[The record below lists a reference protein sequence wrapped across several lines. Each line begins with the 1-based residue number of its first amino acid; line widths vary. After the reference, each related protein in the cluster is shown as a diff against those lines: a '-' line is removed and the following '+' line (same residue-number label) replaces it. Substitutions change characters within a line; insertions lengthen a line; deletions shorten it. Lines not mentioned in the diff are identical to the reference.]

1 MSWHMSPRY
10 GLGSLGQYLQEIAKI
25 KIQEQFWV
33 RLISQTSLLWMCR
46 AMFPQSALQF
56 GFLIT
61 VETLSFSPEISTG
74 IRVTPCKTQ
83 IYWFAGFPA
92 DI

>member
-1 MSWHMSPRY
+1 
-10 GLGSLGQYLQEIAKI
+10 
-25 KIQEQFWV
+25 
-33 RLISQTSLLWMCR
+33 MCR
-46 AMFPQSALQF
+46 AMFPQSAFQF

-74 IRVTPCKTQ
+74 IRVTPWKTQ

-92 DI
+92 NI

>member
-1 MSWHMSPRY
+1 MS
-10 GLGSLGQYLQEIAKI
+10 
-25 KIQEQFWV
+25 
-33 RLISQTSLLWMCR
+33 R
-46 AMFPQSALQF
+46 AMFLQSAFQF

-74 IRVTPCKTQ
+74 IRVTPWKTQ

-92 DI
+92 DIQIKVCKVSALYYYNNFHANCTAIFLNPEAEIMLNMLSIHFFE